1 MDEKARRTVLAKAV
15 EVASMG
21 KTESDRT
28 LAMLH
33 DVLDRTISQPGR
45 RSVVLLSPG
54 FLTLT
59 REQQKAAM
67 FLIERAL
74 RADVVFNALDVHGL
88 ASTSLAP
95 NRNHI
100 NEPTETRSL
109 DSQETSARGGVLE
122 DLAYGTGGTYFH
134 NNNDL
139 DEGLRRT
146 ADAPE
151 YVYVLGFS
159 PQKLDGKL
167 HKLKVKLN
175 GPTKLTVQA
184 RQGYYALKPASGQ

>member
-1 MDEKARRTVLAKAV
+1 VLAKAV
-15 EVASMG
+15 EVAGMG

-28 LAMLH
+28 LGLLH
-33 DVLDRTISQPGR
+33 DVFDRTVAQSGR

-67 FLIERAL
+67 YLIERAL
-74 RADVVFNALDVHGL
+74 RAGVVFNALDVRGL
-88 ASTSLAP
+88 TSTGLAP

-100 NEPTETRSL
+100 NDPTETRVL
-109 DSQETSARGGVLE
+109 DSEEASASGGVLA